1 MSPYSLIR
9 QNKSKAYLAMFLFVL
24 IFTGF
29 FYIIGR
35 YFESSLSYLVL
46 GLIISVASSITSYYY
61 SDKIVLFT
69 TGAKP
74 TQKKDYFDFYTTTEN
89 LAMAAGLPMPKL
101 YVLEDPS
108 LNAFAT
114 GRDPNHAVV
123 CATTGLLRNLDRS
136 EIEAVISHE
145 LSHIKNYDILLSSLI
160 AVLVGTL
167 ALVSDWVFRSFW
179 WRDRNDDD
187 GGRSPV
193 AFFMFIIVLL
203 ITPIVATL
211 IQLSISRKRE
221 LLADASGSLITR
233 NPAALISALKKISLY
248 PGIKTASTS
257 TAHLFIANPFLDKRL
272 SNWLSNLF
280 STHPP
285 IDERIRLL
293 RSM

>member
-1 MSPYSLIR
+1 
-9 QNKSKAYLAMFLFVL
+9 MFLFVL

-74 TQKKDYFDFYTTTEN
+74 AQKKDYFDFYTTTEN

>member
-1 MSPYSLIR
+1 M
-9 QNKSKAYLAMFLFVL
+9 AMFLFVL

>member
-1 MSPYSLIR
+1 
-9 QNKSKAYLAMFLFVL
+9 MFLFVL

-35 YFESSLSYLVL
+35 YFQSSLSYLVL

-74 TQKKDYFDFYTTTEN
+74 AQKKDYFDFYTTTEN

>member
-74 TQKKDYFDFYTTTEN
+74 AQKKDYFDFYTTTEN

>member
-1 MSPYSLIR
+1 
-9 QNKSKAYLAMFLFVL
+9 MFLFVL

-74 TQKKDYFDFYTTTEN
+74 AQKEDYFDFYTTTEN

>member
-1 MSPYSLIR
+1 M
-9 QNKSKAYLAMFLFVL
+9 AMFLFVL

-35 YFESSLSYLVL
+35 YFQSSLSYLVL

-74 TQKKDYFDFYTTTEN
+74 AQKKDYFDFYTTTEN